1 MMSERLKLIFCT
13 TLFTI
18 CIMLVIAF
26 QNSKPKR
33 HEIICSG
40 YVSEVDCAQHFY
52 KIIEREKGSK

>member
-1 MMSERLKLIFCT
+1 MMSERIKLILCT

-33 HEIICSG
+33 YEIICSG
-40 YVSEVDCAQHFY
+40 NVSDAECSEHFY
-52 KIIEREKGSK
+52 KIIEREEGSK